1 MSDNKTKK
9 LPSDFSTVSASK
21 ADIETNPQ
29 TMRKPETATT
39 PSSPSIGTISELS
52 FTTETSS
59 QKASE
64 SDIDDDTLARAI
76 LTFCIDSADALL
88 FATIKGSGNAVTA
101 LRLIADEKSG
111 TANRNRLDEAFATGT
126 AKWGRTVNARG
137 MSSFHHG
144 LERWRERLHQLPS
157 NDAHE
162 LKEWFTADGTQWIIG
177 PASPYWPAQL
187 DDLSIR
193 KDWASPLCLWGIGEP
208 SALTSCEHPL
218 AIVGSRGADDYGRY
232 AAKTIAKKAAEQ
244 GHLVVSGGAF
254 GIDAA
259 AHWGALD
266 AMSGIGENES
276 GRTVAIFAGGLNHIG
291 PERNQPL
298 FERIKASNG
307 ALISELCPD
316 TIPEAR
322 RFLLRNRIIAALA
335 SAVVVAQARSRSGA
349 LNTANW
355 AAELGRE
362 VYAVPGNINI
372 PSNTGCNW
380 LIRDQRATILTTVN
394 AIDEIC
400 HERHAPEIMHLE
412 QRALATDNG
421 ATAENQTSMPISNTP
436 VHFQENNHDYA
447 NQPQQ
452 QSDDSAA
459 TRSNTV
465 LQAPV
470 PEVAKTSQP
479 HQKNVTPADRTPLH
493 PKSQPSMYK
502 AKPSAAQQEVLTA
515 IRLCRRQSGTAT
527 HEAILAMLNT
537 PSPKPRNQPKT
548 PNPAN
553 TTMQQQQW
561 DIGKLE
567 SELGEME
574 LFGMVRLEAGM
585 VRITIPKSRKANSEQ
600 AIT

>member
-1 MSDNKTKK
+1 MT
-9 LPSDFSTVSASK
+9 
-21 ADIETNPQ
+21 
-29 TMRKPETATT
+29 
-39 PSSPSIGTISELS
+39 
-52 FTTETSS
+52 
-59 QKASE
+59 
-64 SDIDDDTLARAI
+64 DIDDDTLARAI

-88 FATIKGSGNAVTA
+88 FATIKGAGDAVTA
-101 LRLIADEKSG
+101 LRLIADEKG
-111 TANRNRLDEAFATGT
+111 GAANRNRLDKTFAIGT
-126 AKWGRTVNARG
+126 AKWGRKVNARG
-137 MSSFHHG
+137 MGSFHHG

-157 NDAHE
+157 NDVHE
-162 LKEWFTADGTQWIIG
+162 LKEWFTVDGTQWIIG
-177 PASPYWPAQL
+177 PASPYWPVQL

-193 KDWASPLCLWGIGEP
+193 KDWASPLCLWGIGDP
-208 SALTSCEHPL
+208 AVLTSCAHPL

-298 FERIKASNG
+298 FERIKASDG
-307 ALISELCPD
+307 ALISELCPN

-335 SAVVVAQARSRSGA
+335 STVVVAQARSRSGA

-362 VYAVPGNINI
+362 VYAVPGNINM

-400 HERHAPEIMHLE
+400 HEGHAPKIMRFE
-412 QRALATDNG
+412 QRTLTPNAD
-421 ATAENQTSMPISNTP
+421 ATAENQTSMPISDAPLRSKETS
-436 VHFQENNHDYA
+436 HDYA
-447 NQPQQ
+447 NQPRQH
-452 QSDDSAA
+452 SDNPTVNRTNSVLRVPLPDA
-459 TRSNTV
+459 T
-465 LQAPV
+465 
-470 PEVAKTSQP
+470 KTSQP
-479 HQKNVTPADRTPLH
+479 CQGNVTMAECTSLH
-493 PKSQPSMYK
+493 PKPQPAAHE
-502 AKPSAAQQEVLTA
+502 AKPSDTQKEVLTA
-515 IRLCRRQSGTAT
+515 IRRCRRQGGTAT
-527 HEAILAMLNT
+527 HETILAMLNM
-537 PSPKPRNQPKT
+537 PNPKLKNQSKT

-553 TTMQQQQW
+553 TTMQQQPW
-561 DIGKLE
+561 DIGRLE

-574 LFGMVRLEAGM
+574 LLGMVRLEAGM
-585 VRITIPKSRKANSEQ
+585 VRITISNNRKVNDQQ